1 MVVLVILVV
10 FLGHQLMV
18 VVLVCRPCPPV
29 GGGVCVFPFP
39 PGGGGVCVFPFPPG
53 GGGVCV
59 FGGFGV
65 TGGVLGNNLPKI
77 KLNPPLNTQPPIV
90 FAKLPIVPIKPR
102 TPPLNIA
109 NIPPA
114 TANPVISS
122 CFNFSSSFV
131 FPSASARNSLSTLVV
146 NHPPKRNSK
155 DPSLNQIVCSE
166 PFLEFFGQVSL
177 MQR

>member
-1 MVVLVILVV
+1 
-10 FLGHQLMV
+10 MV
-18 VVLVCRPCPPV
+18 VVLVSPSLSTSWWRCWCLSFSTWWGRC
-29 GGGVCVFPFP
+29 FPFP
-39 PGGGGVCVFPFPPG
+39 PGGGGVFPFPPG
-53 GGGVCV
+53 GGVV
-59 FGGFGV
+59 V
-65 TGGVLGNNLPKI
+65 GGVLGNNLPKI

-102 TPPLNIA
+102 APALNIA

-155 DPSLNQIVCSE
+155 TFFKSNSL
-166 PFLEFFGQVSL
+166 F
-177 MQR
+177 